1 MCPKKCVLKKALER
15 NVVKIWKIA
24 LERQNET
31 QLTAQKRD
39 NTIYIGIRTGGYER
53 FQTNPICLKLSGYT
67 VLLPYRERP
76 YREQIVI
83 FREIIS
89 SRIGNKSKIRVTQ
102 ASFSLNWVTICTKT
116 WKPFF
121 EIVFKVLK
129 THTIMF
135 L

>member
-1 MCPKKCVLKKALER
+1 MLKKRKVGVEIPLIEGY
-15 NVVKIWKIA
+15 
-24 LERQNET
+24 QNI
-31 QLTAQKRD
+31 D
-39 NTIYIGIRTGGYER
+39 Y
-53 FQTNPICLKLSGYT
+53 SST

-121 EIVFKVLK
+121 EIELKVL
-129 THTIMF
+129 
-135 L
+135 